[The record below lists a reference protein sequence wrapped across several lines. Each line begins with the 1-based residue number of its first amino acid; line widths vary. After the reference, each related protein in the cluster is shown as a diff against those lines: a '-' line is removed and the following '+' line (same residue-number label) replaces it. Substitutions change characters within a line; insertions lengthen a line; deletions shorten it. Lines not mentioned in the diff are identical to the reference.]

1 MNLKL
6 LPNFFCKCSNNNR
19 AKGEYTQK
27 AKKNGKVKSNG
38 HKKQNIEEKKCRK
51 HENVK
56 YQQEQ
61 LLS

>member
-38 HKKQNIEEKKCRK
+38 HKKQNIEEKKVYK
-51 HENVK
+51 T
-56 YQQEQ
+56 
-61 LLS
+61 